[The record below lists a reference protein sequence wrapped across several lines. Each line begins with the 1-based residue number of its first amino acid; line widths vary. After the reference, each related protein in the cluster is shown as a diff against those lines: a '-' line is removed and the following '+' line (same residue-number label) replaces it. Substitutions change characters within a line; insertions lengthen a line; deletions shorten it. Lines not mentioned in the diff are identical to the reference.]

1 MYKKI
6 IKFIKNNMKSKTEQF
21 SIRIPKDLKRHIE
34 KQSKILRLSLPDYV
48 RAIITNELLP
58 EILESYLK
66 QVTCEWITKQGKDSI
81 EIYLGEKIKR
91 LKTIIGIA
99 SYAIE
104 ETEKLQQKFINA
116 EVEYMNNINSK
127 MNTNRNIG
135 GK

>member
-58 EILESYLK
+58 EILESDLK
-66 QVTCEWITKQGKDSI
+66 EVTCEWITKQGKDSI
-81 EIYLGEKIKR
+81 EIHLGEKIKR
-91 LKTIIGIA
+91 LKTIIEIA

-127 MNTNRNIG
+127 MNTKRNIG

>member
-1 MYKKI
+1 MLS
-6 IKFIKNNMKSKTEQF
+6 NTEQF
-21 SIRIPKDLKRHIE
+21 SMRIPNDLKKTLE
-34 KQSKILRLSLPDYV
+34 KKAKLLRLSLPDYV

-66 QVTCEWITKQGKDSI
+66 QVACEWITKQGKDSI
-81 EIYLGEKIKR
+81 EIHLGEKIKR
-91 LKTIIGIA
+91 LKTVIEIA